1 MGTLVLLPCVDA
13 VVRSHRYDDRQPLLA
28 SNGVLHGID
37 CFVHMGRDSGMDDA
51 DLKELRRIVTKA
63 EHVKVLL
70 ARFEEVK
77 DAIEPDGFVEINR
90 I

>member
-1 MGTLVLLPCVDA
+1 
-13 VVRSHRYDDRQPLLA
+13 
-28 SNGVLHGID
+28 
-37 CFVHMGRDSGMDDA
+37 MDDA
-51 DLKELRRIVTKA
+51 DLTELRRIVTKA